1 MTQYGDIQWSNTVKD
16 SCSLHVRTITWW
28 NQHSPV
34 VNRTSFFFQV
44 EIAAWHVL
52 APNIVCAPVQVA
64 TVLQCF
70 VKQIPPNLIVLL
82 ANVKRNVMRTAA
94 SKIVQVEASLCSVTL
109 TAAINNVLVK
119 PAKST
124 ASQTAE
130 NNNVTVATAS
140 SCFRLANRITRYAMK
155 TRPHAAHKVIR
166 RLPAPVC
173 PLRPHFLFFFYHKC
187 NW

>member
-1 MTQYGDIQWSNTVKD
+1 MVT
-16 SCSLHVRTITWW
+16 
-28 NQHSPV
+28 
-34 VNRTSFFFQV
+34 
-44 EIAAWHVL
+44 A
-52 APNIVCAPVQVA
+52 
-64 TVLQCF
+64 LQCF
-70 VKQIPPNLIVLL
+70 VKRIPVNLIVLL

-109 TAAINNVLVK
+109 TAAIRNVLVK

-130 NNNVTVATAS
+130 SNNVTVATAS
-140 SCFRLANRITRYAMK
+140 SCFRLASRITRYAMK

-173 PLRPHFLFFFYHKC
+173 PLRSHFLFFFTI
-187 NW
+187 NVTGN